1 MKEFEI
7 WSEGY
12 AATGERSGAYFH
24 GKSTGETFNEA
35 CINFRQPE
43 NIIQRDTKEVI
54 VPKGFPLGLDT
65 NSDGTYRRGCY
76 RGDKIEGKEK
86 ENKVGNY
93 IIWACQLF
101 DNEIDARK
109 SFG

>member
-12 AATGERSGAYFH
+12 AATGEYSSAYCY
-24 GKSTGETFNEA
+24 GKFMGETFDDA
-35 CINFRQPE
+35 CINSRQHCS
-43 NIIQRDTKEVI
+43 
-54 VPKGFPLGLDT
+54 LGLDT
-65 NSDGTYRRGCY
+65 NSDGTYRRGNY
-76 RGDKIEGKEK
+76 RGDKIEGKDK

-93 IIWACQLF
+93 SIWACQLF
-101 DNEIDARK
+101 DNEADARK